1 MKRFIKNSFLKAH
14 PVESTPKETS
24 QLQNNIHKKHSKYI
38 SLIKNNIDEKG
49 AKDSTTRGKYPYTL
63 VVAFPGELSRI
74 RLISLAI
81 WVSEYI
87 LFYPRLR
94 RILKDLPQLKTSSVI
109 MDVGGNR
116 GQSVKFFRSIFKNI
130 EIYSFE
136 PSPKIFRILTELD
149 VSNFRAFNLG
159 ISSKNGLGVFY
170 ESLLDEASTFDLPNT
185 DSEWHKTKSKILG
198 VAEEEMYSEI
208 TVPIKTIDTIV
219 IENQIEGIFL
229 LKIDVEGHEFEVL
242 KGAIVTLNK
251 RDISNIQLE
260 RHLDDLRVN
269 NELEIHKFLSGHGF
283 SKIAS
288 IKHSIGNFYEDIYTL
303 TNIL

>member
-1 MKRFIKNSFLKAH
+1 
-14 PVESTPKETS
+14 
-24 QLQNNIHKKHSKYI
+24 
-38 SLIKNNIDEKG
+38 
-49 AKDSTTRGKYPYTL
+49 
-63 VVAFPGELSRI
+63 
-74 RLISLAI
+74 
-81 WVSEYI
+81 
-87 LFYPRLR
+87 
-94 RILKDLPQLKTSSVI
+94 

-159 ISSKNGLGVFY
+159 ISSKNGLAVFY

-251 RDISNIQLE
+251 RAISNIQLE